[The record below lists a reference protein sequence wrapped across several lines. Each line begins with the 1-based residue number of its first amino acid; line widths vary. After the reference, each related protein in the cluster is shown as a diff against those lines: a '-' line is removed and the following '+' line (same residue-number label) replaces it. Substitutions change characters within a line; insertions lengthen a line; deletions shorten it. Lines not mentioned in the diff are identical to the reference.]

1 MRMGFTS
8 MNTPGDPPP
17 AELAKTLEDAG
28 FESLWYGEHSH
39 IPMSRKTPYPPGGEM
54 PDPYKKMMDPYI
66 SLSMAASATS
76 RLRLGTGIALL
87 MERELFSQAKT
98 IATLDRMCGG
108 RLMIG
113 TGVGWNEEEFVNATS
128 LPWRRRYRAMQE
140 TVEAMRVLFT
150 EPAPEY
156 HGELIDFDPV
166 WFDPK
171 PTQHGGPPVILG
183 VMGPLGTSHAAR
195 WADGWMPV
203 DVAMPDIDASIRAFR
218 AAVAEQGRDPGSVEI
233 TMVVM
238 SEVNADVLKRY
249 RDLGIDRCNVGVG
262 TENWDRPEVTM
273 PLIEACAAL
282 IPELSS

>member
-1 MRMGFTS
+1 MHMGFTS
-8 MNTPGDPPP
+8 MNTPEDPPP

-39 IPMSRKTPYPPGGEM
+39 IPTARKTPYPPGGEL
-54 PDPYKKMMDPYI
+54 PEPYKKMMDPYV
-66 SLSMAASATS
+66 SLSIAAASTR
-76 RLRLGTGIALL
+76 RLKLGTGIALL
-87 MERELFSQAKT
+87 LERELFSQAKT
-98 IATLDRMCGG
+98 IATLDRMCAG

-140 TVEAMRVLFT
+140 TVEALRALFT
-150 EPAPEY
+150 APAPEY
-156 HGELIDFDPV
+156 HGELVDFDPV

-171 PTQHGGPPVILG
+171 PAQPGGPPVILG
-183 VMGPLGTSHAAR
+183 VMGPLGMRHAAR

-203 DVAMPDIDASIRAFR
+203 DVALENIDGAIRGFR
-218 AAVAEQGRDPGSVEI
+218 EAVADAGRDPKSVEI

-238 SEVNADVLKRY
+238 STVGADVLRRY

-262 TENWDRPEVTM
+262 TENWDRPEVVR
-273 PLIEACAAL
+273 PLIETCAKV
-282 IPELSS
+282 IPELES